1 MEILPRWAKKWFEI
15 IKIRVIRMETL
26 QRWAKKWFEIDNK
39 SSSYPYGNPSKV
51 GKKVV
56 RDR

>member
-1 MEILPRWAKKWFEI
+1 
-15 IKIRVIRMETL
+15 METL
-26 QRWAKKWFEIDNK
+26 PRWAKKWFEIDNK